1 MCDKCK
7 GQGFV
12 EVFEPELGFEVLK
25 ACPACDSGIEDYFNF
40 DINNSIGGNMANE
53 SDGVVGEIQKKEG
66 EKIVV
71 AMKEYK
77 GFDYLDIRT
86 FFLNDKDEW
95 CFTKKGITLP
105 PAKISELINTL
116 QKAKEQTK
124 INKQE

>member
-1 MCDKCK
+1 MTNE
-7 GQGFV
+7 QGV
-12 EVFEPELGFEVLK
+12 IL
-25 ACPACDSGIEDYFNF
+25 
-40 DINNSIGGNMANE
+40 
-53 SDGVVGEIQKKEG
+53 GEISKKEG

-105 PAKISELINTL
+105 PTKISELVNIL
-116 QKAKEQTK
+116 QKAKELTK
-124 INKQE
+124 LNR